1 MEPFLADIASIAHRY
16 IRNEVLSQK
25 ELDLLRQW
33 AAAGEG
39 RQDWLDELKRD
50 PDSEYVQGQLDRMQ
64 NVDSKAIWSQI
75 ETQTFTPL
83 VPIARPTVRRRRAY
97 MTAAIILL
105 IGAGAAGW
113 WLLPHHSGTSLTPA
127 TTQPIAASDIQP
139 GGNKAVLTLAD
150 GRRIDLDTSANGI
163 LTHQGNMKVSK
174 LADGQLAY
182 NKVKTSDEKP
192 QARAYNSL
200 STPRAGQF
208 TLRLPDGTNVWLNNA
223 SIIRYPVA
231 FTGVDRTVEIAGE
244 AYFEI
249 AKDASHPFRVIVHRG
264 PAATGLASLAS
275 DAVPVTDEG
284 GTIEVLGTSFNVMAY
299 NDEPAELTTLVNG
312 SIRFTRDGAGVLLH
326 PEEQSVLDANS
337 VLHVLPKVDVAEV
350 TAWKNGYFNF
360 DHASFQTTMRQLAR
374 WYDITVTY
382 HVQPTGQE
390 FQGGIQRNL
399 PLSVILKALENEHI
413 HFKLEGRDLT
423 VLP

>member
-50 PDSEYVQGQLDRMQ
+50 PDSEYAQAQLDRMQ
-64 NVDSKAIWSQI
+64 NVDSKAIWSKF
-75 ETQTFTPL
+75 ETQTFTPP
-83 VPIARPTVRRRRAY
+83 VPLPLHSPRRRWIV
-97 MTAAIILL
+97 AASIILL
-105 IGAGAAGW
+105 ISAGATW
-113 WLLPHHSGTSLTPA
+113 LWLLPHRQGISPTPA
-127 TTQPIAASDIQP
+127 TTQPVAASDIQP

-150 GRRIDLDTSANGI
+150 GRRIDLDSSANGV
-163 LTHQGNMKVSK
+163 LTHQGNTKVSK
-174 LADGQLAY
+174 LADGRLAY
-182 NKVKTSDEKP
+182 NKEKTSVEKP
-192 QARAYNSL
+192 VARAYNSL

-231 FTGVDRTVEIAGE
+231 FIGSDRTVEIAGE

-382 HVQPTGQE
+382 QVQPTGQE

>member
-1 MEPFLADIASIAHRY
+1 MEPFLADIALIAHRY
-16 IRNEVLSQK
+16 IRDEALSQK
-25 ELDLLRQW
+25 ELEVLHQW
-33 AAAGEG
+33 AAGAKG
-39 RQDWLDELKRD
+39 RQEWLDEMKRD
-50 PDSEYVQGQLDRMQ
+50 PDSEYVQSQLARLQ
-64 NVDSKAIWSQI
+64 NVDAKGIWSKF

-83 VPIARPTVRRRRAY
+83 IPITRQTGRRRWAY
-97 MTAAIILL
+97 MAASIILI
-105 IGAGAAGW
+105 IGTGGT
-113 WLLPHHSGTSLTPA
+113 WLWFLPHHRASSLTPA
-127 TTQPIAASDIQP
+127 STQAVVASDIQP

-150 GRRIDLDTSANGI
+150 GRRIDLDSSANGV

-174 LADGQLAY
+174 LSDGRLAY

-208 TLRLPDGTNVWLNNA
+208 SLRLPDGTNVWLNNA
-223 SIIRYPVA
+223 SIIRYPIA
-231 FTGVDRTVEIAGE
+231 FTGADRTVEIAGE
-244 AYFEI
+244 AFFEV

-264 PAATGLASLAS
+264 AGAIRLATLAP
-275 DAVPVTDEG
+275 DAIPVTDEG
-284 GTIEVLGTSFNVMAY
+284 GVVEVLGTSFNVMAY

-312 SIRFTRDGAGVLLH
+312 SIRFTRDGTGALLH
-326 PEEQSVLDANS
+326 PEEQSVLDANGA
-337 VLHVLPKVDVAEV
+337 LHVLPKVDVAEV

-374 WYDITVTY
+374 WYDINVTY
-382 HVQPTGQE
+382 QVQPTGQE